1 MSLVKSGFG
10 DWAAVNKLSA
20 SEVLDMIEFEEISA
34 DIENHKTEE
43 ANSVRN

>member
-10 DWAAVNKLSA
+10 DWAAVNELSA

-34 DIENHKTEE
+34 DIEKHKTEE
-43 ANSVRN
+43 ARNGGN

>member
-10 DWAAVNKLSA
+10 DWEAVNQLSA

-34 DIENHKTEE
+34 DIENHKIEE
-43 ANSVRN
+43 AKNG